1 MHIPWT
7 ELGQVLVIGL
17 LAGAGVVAV
26 FAAGV
31 TMLAGGEG
39 GVRRPVP
46 AYACFAL
53 CGAAVLYGLYTLLPL

>member
-1 MHIPWT
+1 MNFPWS
-7 ELGQVLVIGL
+7 ELGQVLVVGL
-17 LAGAGVVAV
+17 LAGAGVVAL

-31 TMLAGGEG
+31 RLLAGPEG
-39 GVRRPVP
+39 GTARTVP